1 MEYEKGL
8 RYASEIIERLEKW
21 CSRIEIG
28 GGIRRKKAEPH
39 DIEIIAKPKE
49 GISLKEMLVEIIE
62 RGKTYG
68 DDFFD
73 YGLPDKNGRKAPMG
87 EKYCKIRYRN
97 EPVDV
102 FIVTP
107 PAQWGVV
114 FLIRTGSADFSHWF
128 VQQGYSKHIVVR
140 DGHLENE
147 LTHEIYD
154 TPEERDA
161 FRIMGVPY
169 RWPEDRK

>member
-1 MEYEKGL
+1 MEYRKGL
-8 RYASEIIERLEKW
+8 EYANELIGKIGLW

-39 DIEIIAKPKE
+39 DIEIIAEPKE
-49 GISLKEMLVEIIE
+49 GISLKEFVEGLVI
-62 RGKTYG
+62 RSKSSG
-68 DDFFD
+68 DGFFD
-73 YGLPDKNGRKAPMG
+73 YGLPNKRGGKAPMG
-87 EKYCKIRYRN
+87 EKYCKIRYRG
-97 EPVDV
+97 EPVDI

-114 FLIRTGSADFSHWF
+114 FLIRTGSAVFSHWF

-147 LTHEIYD
+147 ITHEIYE
-154 TPEERDA
+154 TPEEIDA
-161 FRIMGVPY
+161 FRIMGVRY
-169 RWPEDRK
+169 REPEDRR